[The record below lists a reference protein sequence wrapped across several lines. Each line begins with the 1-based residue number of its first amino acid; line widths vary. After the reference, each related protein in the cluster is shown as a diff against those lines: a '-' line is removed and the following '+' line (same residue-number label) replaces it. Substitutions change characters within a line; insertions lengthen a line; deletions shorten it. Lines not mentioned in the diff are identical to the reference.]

1 MIDYGIFL
9 DALAEGPVER
19 RTSSVAGSASIWQG
33 GKLLSGEDG
42 AYDLTETIVPEPVF
56 VLFGAGHVG
65 KALYDMATVCGIR
78 TIVLDDRP
86 GMASEERFPLAERH
100 TGPFPELLEA
110 EYHALPCYIIFTHG
124 HACDLECLRYALRR
138 PAMYIGM
145 IGSARKVR
153 AQYDILRDEGFTE
166 EDLSRVHAPI
176 GLDIN
181 AVTPAEIAVSILAEI
196 IRVSRKDRKS
206 IRISSDLLRE
216 MSRNDGI
223 EVRIIAKEG
232 SGPQEPGAAMF
243 VEEGRVFSTI
253 GGGMVEK
260 LAAERARKM
269 LAGGEDTAIGHY
281 DLSEGGNAAMIC
293 GGSLTLLFSRVR
305 H

>member
-1 MIDYGIFL
+1 MIDFGIFL
-9 DALAEGPVER
+9 DALSEGPVER
-19 RTSSVAGSASIWQG
+19 RTSTAAGNASIWQD

-65 KALYDMATVCGIR
+65 KALYDMATVCGIK

-110 EYHALPCYIIFTHG
+110 EYHALPC
-124 HACDLECLRYALRR
+124 
-138 PAMYIGM
+138 
-145 IGSARKVR
+145 
-153 AQYDILRDEGFTE
+153 QYDILRDEGFTE
-166 EDLSRVHAPI
+166 DDLSRVHAPI

-196 IRVSRKDRKS
+196 IRASRKDRKS

-243 VEEGRVFSTI
+243 VEEGRIFSTI

-269 LAGGEDTAIGHY
+269 LACGEDTAIEHY